1 MEYYY
6 TPVPEEDDEL
16 MHYGVLGMKW
26 GVRRG
31 RSQLSKATTDK
42 EREKAVATL
51 NKHKGKATKKIAKLE
66 KKAVKLEKRAD
77 RAVIKSDVKAA
88 KIKRQAAATRNKAYG
103 RFKSRE
109 AAQDLLYKADKLD
122 AKAGD
127 LIARSESAKAKVA
140 ANKTLQKTFKQGIND
155 IDKAL
160 EEKGRRYI
168 NG

>member
-6 TPVPEEDDEL
+6 TPTQEDDEL

-26 GVRRG
+26 GIRRG

-51 NKHKGKATKKIAKLE
+51 NKHKEKATKKIAKLE
-66 KKAVKLEKRAD
+66 KKGAKLEKSRDRVVVKNDVAASKLNTKSAYTRAKAYRPFTSKNRAD
-77 RAVIKSDVKAA
+77 KLI
-88 KIKRQAAATRNKAYG
+88 
-103 RFKSRE
+103 
-109 AAQDLLYKADKLD
+109 YKADKL
-122 AKAGD
+122 KARAD
-127 LIARSESAKAKVA
+127 KLAVVSDQVKAKVA

-155 IDKAL
+155 IDKTL